1 MKPFK
6 IFRPGTHTASCGTA
20 VTFTKEQLAAACAGY
35 EPSNYAS
42 PLVIGHP
49 KTEDRAWGQIE
60 KLTMDDAGDVWA
72 HPSHV
77 EPKFDDLV
85 QSKAFPNRSAS
96 WYMPDHPN
104 NPTPGALYLKHVGFL
119 GAAAPALKGLGQI
132 EFKDPVLQ
140 AISFDEDPNPDQ
152 VVEFADAASASD
164 DAWSLASFMSNT
176 ARMLRG
182 LRDNYLADKGVEEA
196 DKLVPAYQIEDLERQ
211 AAAAQLKAS
220 NLDKGGLSPAYNEPT
235 DRGNTAMTPEQIAA
249 LQAENDANKA
259 KLASFTERETA
270 LAAAEI
276 MATVASIDASL
287 DPLVKA
293 GKILPAQRKTLA
305 NFMASLDDKAQVV
318 EFGEAVDGVVPKIS
332 NRQFMRD
339 FLAKLPKSVEYT
351 EVAGQTNANS
361 GALTPSQ
368 LAEKATALRVKVKA
382 DSGREISFTEA
393 TNRVLAESGVTVEE
407 ASTTAQV

>member
-49 KTEDRAWGQIE
+49 KTEDRAWGQVE
-60 KLTMDDAGDVWA
+60 KLTMDEAGDVWA
-72 HPSHV
+72 HPTHV
-77 EPKFDDLV
+77 EAKFDDLV
-85 QSKAFPNRSAS
+85 QSHAFPNRSAS

-104 NPTPGALYLKHVGFL
+104 NPTPGSLYLKHIGFL

-132 EFKDPVLQ
+132 QFTDPVLQ
-140 AISFDEDPNPDQ
+140 AISFDEEANPDQ
-152 VVEFADAASASD
+152 VREFADAGAAAD

-176 ARMLRG
+176 ARMLRSM
-182 LRDNYLADKGVEEA
+182 RDAFLADKGVEEA
-196 DKLVPAYQIEDLERQ
+196 DKLVPPYQIEDMERQ
-211 AAAAQLKAS
+211 AAAQQAKAS
-220 NLDKGGLSPAYNEPT
+220 NMDKGTLSPAYTEPT

-259 KLASFTERETA
+259 RIASFTERETA

-276 MATVASIDASL
+276 MATVSSIDASL

-305 NFMASLDDKAQVV
+305 NFMASLDDKTLVV

-339 FLAKLPKSVEYT
+339 FLAKLPKSVEYS
-351 EVAGQTNANS
+351 EVAGQTTANS
-361 GALTPSQ
+361 GALTPAQ
-368 LAEKATALRVKVKA
+368 LAEKATALRVKVKSE
-382 DSGREISFTEA
+382 SGREISFTEA